1 MPEPLKSMQK
11 LNRQTTQLL
20 ANRPNKVLQFG
31 GGNFLRAFTDWMI
44 DELNKTADFNA
55 GVIIVKPTEK
65 SDYTALR
72 AQDGLFHLLTNGLR
86 NGELVAETQ
95 LIQCIQQIIHPYRE
109 WDHYL
114 KSAESPT
121 IRFIISNTTESGIQF
136 SPSDQFSDSP
146 PSEFPAKLTK
156 WLYHRWQYF
165 QGKAERGCIIL
176 PCELIEQNGQILQS
190 LVLKYAELW
199 NLEKTFNNWIKEHN
213 YFCNTLVDRIV
224 PGFPKEQLAEV
235 YQKIGFKDD
244 LLVSAEPYHIW
255 VIEASKAVQAELPF
269 EQTHLNVVFTED
281 LKPYRQLKV
290 RILNGAHTTMVP
302 VGYLAGIDTV
312 REAVEHEVM
321 GPFIK
326 KALFEEI
333 LPTLDF
339 DQSQKEKYA
348 FDVLDRFKNPFIHHQ
363 LISIAL
369 NSSSKYKTRV
379 LPSLLDYV
387 ELKGSLPKNLVTA
400 LAALIYFYSGK
411 RGTQTIPL
419 KDSETVLSF
428 FKQIW
433 QDWEQTKDTAQLVQA
448 VLANE
453 NLWAQDLNKV
463 DDLRTA
469 LIAEIDQRFPK

>member
-1 MPEPLKSMQK
+1 MQK
-11 LNRQTTQLL
+11 LNRQTTQLV
-20 ANRPNKVLQFG
+20 AKRPNKVLQFG
-31 GGNFLRAFTDWMI
+31 GGNFLRGFTDWMI

-55 GVIIVKPTEK
+55 GVIVVKPTEK
-65 SDYTALR
+65 GDYTALR

-86 NGELVAETQ
+86 DGELVAETQ

-109 WDHYL
+109 WDQYL
-114 KSAESPT
+114 KSAASPT

-136 SPSDQFSDSP
+136 NPSDQFSDSP
-146 PSEFPAKLTK
+146 PSEFPAKLTR

-165 QGKAERGCIIL
+165 QGNAERGCIIL
-176 PCELIEQNGQILQS
+176 PCELIEQNGQVLQS

-199 NLEKTFNNWIKEHN
+199 NLEKPFNKWIKEHN

-224 PGFPKEQLAEV
+224 PGFPKDQVAEI
-235 YQKIGFKDD
+235 YQKIGCEDD
-244 LLVSAEPYHIW
+244 LLVTAEPYHIW
-255 VIEASKAVQAELPF
+255 VIEASKTVQAELPF
-269 EQTHLNVVFTED
+269 AQTSLNVVFTND
-281 LKPYRQLKV
+281 LGPYRQLKV

-302 VGYLAGIDTV
+302 VGYLAGIETV
-312 REAVEHEVM
+312 REAIEHEVI
-321 GPFIK
+321 GAFIK
-326 KALFEEI
+326 KSLFEEI

-348 FDVLDRFKNPFIHHQ
+348 SDVLDRFKNPFIHHQ

-369 NSSSKYKTRV
+369 NSTSKFKTRV

-387 ELKGSLPKNLVTA
+387 HQKGSLPQNLVSA
-400 LAALIYFYSGK
+400 LAALICFYNGK

-433 QDWEQTKDTAQLVQA
+433 QDWEQTKDTAQLVQR

-453 NLWAQDLNKV
+453 NLWAQDLSKV
-463 DDLRTA
+463 DGLSKA
-469 LIAEIDQRFPK
+469 LIAEIDQRFP